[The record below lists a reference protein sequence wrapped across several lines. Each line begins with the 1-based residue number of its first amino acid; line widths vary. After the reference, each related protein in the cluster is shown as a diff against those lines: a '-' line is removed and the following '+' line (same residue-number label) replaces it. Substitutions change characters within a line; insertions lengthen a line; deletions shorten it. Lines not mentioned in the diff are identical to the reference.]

1 MSPQADALNMRLI
14 GGQLAGLVV
23 LAAAIAIAITRLSLR
38 PQRPEDDNGPSS
50 KQ

>member
-1 MSPQADALNMRLI
+1 MRLI

-23 LAAAIAIAITRLSLR
+23 LAAAITIAITRLSIR
-38 PQRPEDDNGPSS
+38 PQRPHDGNGPPA

>member
-1 MSPQADALNMRLI
+1 MRLI

-38 PQRPEDDNGPSS
+38 PQRPEDS
-50 KQ
+50 KDPPGKE